1 MALRDFFTF
10 LSSNH
15 NSGRV
20 SGPPT
25 SSNAASS
32 FHLWLD
38 VPSEPLISF
47 SATIQILEPPKVD
60 RLFFW
65 ALQVSFFDG
74 PNSVGAGHFGLQ
86 HYSRHPDSCA
96 VNWGGYF
103 AGGGELPG
111 SESELKSTPA
121 NPNSRDYL
129 WETGRPYR
137 YKIAKSP
144 RRGWQGSITD
154 LSSGTETV
162 VRDLHIEADSI
173 GAPVV
178 WTEAF
183 AHCEEP
189 SVAIRWS
196 DLEASDRSGQIVR
209 PKTGRTNY
217 QTESAG
223 GCSNTTF
230 ELDRGGV
237 IQRTGTERLVN
248 SGERI
253 PLFGDV

>member
-1 MALRDFFTF
+1 M
-10 LSSNH
+10 
-15 NSGRV
+15 V
-20 SGPPT
+20 SF
-25 SSNAASS
+25 A
-32 FHLWLD
+32 
-38 VPSEPLISF
+38 
-47 SATIQILEPPKVD
+47 ATIQVLEPPKVD

-65 ALQVSFFDG
+65 ALQVSFFEG

-86 HYSRHPDSCA
+86 NYSRHPNSCA

-111 SESELKSTPA
+111 SESPLLSAPG
-121 NPNSRDYL
+121 NPNSRDYF
-129 WETGRPYR
+129 WESGKPYR

-144 RRGWQGSITD
+144 TMGWQGSITD
-154 LSSGTETV
+154 LSSGVHTV
-162 VRDLHIEADSI
+162 VRDLHINADSI

-183 AHCEEP
+183 AHCDEP
-189 SVAIRWS
+189 GVAVRWS
-196 DLEASDRSGQIVR
+196 DLEGISRTGQLVR
-209 PKTGRTNY
+209 PETGRTNY

-230 ELDRGGV
+230 EPSRGGV
-237 IQRTGTERLVN
+237 IQRTATERIVN

-253 PLFGDV
+253 ALFGSG